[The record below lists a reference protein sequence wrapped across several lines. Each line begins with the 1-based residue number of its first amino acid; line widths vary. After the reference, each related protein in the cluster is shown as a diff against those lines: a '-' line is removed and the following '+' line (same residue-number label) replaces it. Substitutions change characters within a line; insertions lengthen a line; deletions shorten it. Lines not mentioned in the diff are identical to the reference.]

1 MVIKV
6 VFIIIILLFFLFFP
20 INSSENFTNNTI
32 PKIIWGYW
40 DTGIENAPDIVQK
53 SIKNWKKNNPDWE
66 INILNENNLQEYIN
80 TDIFD
85 KIIVK
90 DSIKQKKADLIR
102 LLLLKKYGG
111 IWVDASIFLSE
122 SLNWVLQLQKEKNV
136 DIVCFYQEKYT
147 TDYQNPV
154 IENWFIAST
163 KNNKFIN
170 LWLEDFFFY
179 MKNGIDIYKKTI
191 ENINMQKLVNINYLT
206 MHASALKLFY
216 LYPGISKKIYAIPSG
231 DGPFKYHRKYGKN
244 NFISHII
251 YKDCDKDCDKEIP
264 KLIKFRGNDRKVLKN
279 LIEIKNYSPN
289 SLYAKLLN

>member
-1 MVIKV
+1 MIVKAT
-6 VFIIIILLFFLFFP
+6 FIIIILLFFLFSQ
-20 INSSENFTNNTI
+20 INISENFTNNTI

-53 SIKNWKKNNPDWE
+53 SIKNWKKNNPDWK

-80 TDIFD
+80 TDLFD
-85 KIIVK
+85 EITVK
-90 DSIKQKKADLIR
+90 NSFKQKKADLIR

-111 IWVDASIFLSE
+111 IWLDASIFLSE

-136 DIVCFYQEKYT
+136 DIVCFYQEGFT

-179 MKNGIDIYKKTI
+179 MKNGIDIYKKTLK
-191 ENINMQKLVNINYLT
+191 NINMQKLESFNYLT
-206 MHASALKLFY
+206 MHASALKLFS
-216 LYPGISKKIYAIPSG
+216 LYPGISKKIYAIPSA
-231 DGPFKYHRKYGKN
+231 DGPFKYHHKYKFNRKN
-244 NFISHII
+244 LINHII
-251 YKDCDKDCDKEIP
+251 YKDCDKEIP
-264 KLIKFRGNDRKVLKN
+264 KLIKLRGSDRIILKN